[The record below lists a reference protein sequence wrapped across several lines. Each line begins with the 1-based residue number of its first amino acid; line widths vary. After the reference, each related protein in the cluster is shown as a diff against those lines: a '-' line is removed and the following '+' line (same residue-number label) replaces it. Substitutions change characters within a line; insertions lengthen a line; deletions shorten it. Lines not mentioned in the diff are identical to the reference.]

1 MTPRSD
7 RRRVL
12 GVDPG
17 SRRIGIA
24 IGVGPVAS
32 PLTVIQRGRSLDDAL
47 RQVAAVA
54 VEEEVERIVV
64 GLPLRLDGSEGPAAK
79 AARDVVRGL
88 ARFTDVPV
96 DVHDERFT
104 TVSADRA
111 LMEAGLGAR
120 ERRGAV
126 DKVAAAVMLQS
137 WLDGPGSWGADDAQ

>member
-1 MTPRSD
+1 MTSRSD

-24 IGVGPVAS
+24 IGVGTVAS
-32 PLTVIQRGRSLDDAL
+32 PLTVIQRGRSLDEAL

-54 VEEEVERIVV
+54 VQEEVERIVV

-137 WLDGPGSWGADDAQ
+137 WLDGPGSWGTDDAQ

>member
-1 MTPRSD
+1 
-7 RRRVL
+7 
-12 GVDPG
+12 
-17 SRRIGIA
+17 
-24 IGVGPVAS
+24 
-32 PLTVIQRGRSLDDAL
+32 
-47 RQVAAVA
+47 
-54 VEEEVERIVV
+54 
-64 GLPLRLDGSEGPAAK
+64 
-79 AARDVVRGL
+79 VVRGL